1 MIDVRMPT
9 PAAPRLVEALLIA
22 GGMVPRPADPVDRQ
36 AYLDLATEIG
46 DGLDAAHTRQ
56 AANTR
61 TGNVA
66 AAAAGDTTKPA
77 GPTTAP
83 AA

>member
-9 PAAPRLVEALLIA
+9 PAGPRLVEALLIA
-22 GGMVPRPADPVDRQ
+22 GGMVPRPDDPADRQ
-36 AYLDLATEIG
+36 AYLDLAAEIG

-56 AANTR
+56 SDR
-61 TGNVA
+61 RGSVA

-77 GPTTAP
+77 AP
-83 AA
+83 VA